1 MAAHQPGEMPKS
13 ESTQPRCMTTM
24 VTLYCFY
31 LQVIHEGAAVYD
43 EARHDDGGDDE
54 LELGGLGAGVAP
66 PFPEQ
71 ADHDRVELIH
81 PLAWKLNV

>member
-1 MAAHQPGEMPKS
+1 MSVNGLAQTSVSRNAHPIH
-13 ESTQPRCMTTM
+13 
-24 VTLYCFY
+24 CFY
-31 LQVIHEGAAVYD
+31 LQVIHECAAVYD

>member
-1 MAAHQPGEMPKS
+1 MNARAHPIN
-13 ESTQPRCMTTM
+13 
-24 VTLYCFY
+24 CFY

-66 PFPEQ
+66 PFSEQ
-71 ADHDRVELIH
+71 ADHDRVELVH
-81 PLAWKLNV
+81 TLAWKLNV